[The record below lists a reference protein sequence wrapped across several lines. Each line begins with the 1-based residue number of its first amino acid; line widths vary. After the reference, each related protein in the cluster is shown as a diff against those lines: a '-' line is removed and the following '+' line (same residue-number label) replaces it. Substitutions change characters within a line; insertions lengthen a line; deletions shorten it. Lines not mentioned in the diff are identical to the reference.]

1 MSVRQQRSKTIAGRI
16 PYPELPL
23 PAKYQKIRKAP
34 PEEPVLKIEPKP
46 KAEPKPKPKRLKS
59 KPIAS
64 IEIPEP
70 IIGGELEPE
79 PPKKR
84 DEGDHVIEEID
95 FADYQ

>member
-1 MSVRQQRSKTIAGRI
+1 MSVRQQRSKAIAGRI

-23 PAKYQKIRKAP
+23 PAKYQKIQKAP
-34 PEEPVLKIEPKP
+34 PKEPVLKIEPKP
-46 KAEPKPKPKRLKS
+46 KPKLIGRRPKN

-70 IIGGELEPE
+70 IVGGKLEPE

-95 FADYQ
+95 YADYQ